1 MPVAIDPH
9 GDEGVRRDYRAALAG
24 LRIEVRT
31 LGNQVLLLLADASN
45 AMLHGAVPP
54 DRLRQLMLEI
64 SNDADHLELDGYA
77 LLARQQPVGADLRG
91 IVAALT
97 IVQELHECAGQIV
110 ELATAVT
117 PCDIVAGAPKP
128 VRELLALMAAQASI
142 ELALAL
148 DSLSDSSPALA
159 DALRDVDDV
168 MNGLQRDLLRAV
180 AEHAP
185 SHGDELACLVQ
196 AALAARILERVGDR
210 AVTCADR
217 VLFWLTGESPEGRSE
232 DSISP
237 RA

>member
-1 MPVAIDPH
+1 MPGDAH
-9 GDEGVRRDYRAALAG
+9 GDDDAVRREYRASLAG

-31 LGNQVLLLLADASN
+31 LGNQVLLLLADASR
-45 AMLHGAVPP
+45 AMLHGEVTAERLRELMREVTRDA
-54 DRLRQLMLEI
+54 DRLEQ
-64 SNDADHLELDGYA
+64 DGYA
-77 LLARQQPVGADLRG
+77 LLARQQPVADDLRG
-91 IVAALT
+91 IVAAVT

-117 PCDIVAGAPKP
+117 PCDVVAGAPAP
-128 VRELLALMAAQASI
+128 VRELLALMAAQASV

-148 DSLSDSSPALA
+148 DSLSDSSAPLA

-168 MNGLQRDLLRAV
+168 MNGLQRDLLRVV

-185 SHGDELACLVQ
+185 SQGDELACLVQ

-217 VLFWLTGESPEGRSE
+217 VLFWLTGRAPEGRSE
-232 DSISP
+232 DSVSP

>member
-1 MPVAIDPH
+1 VSADPQ
-9 GDEGVRRDYRAALAG
+9 GDDDGVRRDYRAALAG

-31 LGNQVLLLLADASN
+31 LGNQVLLLLADASS
-45 AMLHGAVPP
+45 AMLRGAVT
-54 DRLRQLMLEI
+54 DARLRQLMLEVTH
-64 SNDADHLELDGYA
+64 DADRLEQDGFA

-110 ELATAVT
+110 VLATTIAPSQV
-117 PCDIVAGAPKP
+117 VARAPHP
-128 VRELLALMAAQASI
+128 VRELLALMAAQASV
-142 ELALAL
+142 ELSLAL

-159 DALRDVDDV
+159 DALRDVDQV
-168 MNGLQRDLLRAV
+168 MNDLQRDLLRVV

-185 SHGDELACLVQ
+185 SQGDQLACLVQ

-217 VLFWLTGESPEGRSE
+217 VLFWLTGETPGDRSE
-232 DSISP
+232 DPVAP
-237 RA
+237 RP